1 MSELQMAIQLRRD
14 LETGEWQVLKVEAMR
29 GAVKSQLSFRC
40 AIPIAQAF
48 TTEVTAFL
56 LSIVPIQLQSAVKSL
71 GNRKFLNIDV
81 AFDEVYVVAQ
91 RAFAGMQSVTVRINR
106 VFGQVANIYRPIA
119 MISSD
124 PVIETEELPIVE
136 PKKGFVLRH
145 VKGEQS

>member
-14 LETGEWQVLKVEAMR
+14 LETGEWQVTKVEATR
-29 GAVKSQLSFRC
+29 GAVKSQLSFRS
-40 AIPIAQAF
+40 AVPIAQAF

-71 GNRKFLNIDV
+71 GNRRFLKIDV

-106 VFGQVANIYRPIA
+106 VFGQVAKIYRPIA

-124 PVIETEELPIVE
+124 PVMETAPLPLE
-136 PKKGFVLRH
+136 RPDPQPTFGH
-145 VKGEQS
+145 VISDHS